1 MSIVNTFSLQSNRQI
16 KINFDGGDLSSDAGL
31 LLIKEFISKLGIE
44 RLLNR
49 SFKTNDSAVFRYHTD
64 RDNLLQMIYMIMA
77 GYFED
82 DASDELTK
90 DHVFKAV
97 LEKSALASQP
107 TVSRFFNR
115 MDEDTL
121 KQFQEISQILR
132 KRIYSIQM
140 PQAVILDLDSTLLAA
155 YGKQEGRAFNFHYR
169 SNGYHPLVC
178 YDGITG
184 DLIKIQLRDGAAYSC
199 TGVTDFLQPI
209 LDEYLNDYPTIHL
222 LLRGDSG
229 FATPD
234 LYKQCEENGTSYV
247 IRLME
252 NFIKES
258 KSGFDFSAVSSHN
271 RIVNA
276 NRVQVHALAYN
287 IFNWFRRLVLSAKMR
302 KQRIDTVRLKLLK
315 IATKVV
321 HSARYITFKLC
332 SSCPYKEEFYD
343 PLSAIGK
350 LNVQLE

>member
-1 MSIVNTFSLQSNRQI
+1 MSIVNTSSLQSNRQI

-90 DHVFKAV
+90 DPIFKAV

-332 SSCPYKEEFYD
+332 SSCPY
-343 PLSAIGK
+343 GK
-350 LNVQLE
+350 CFKDILNTLYSN